1 MVDRVLQSKVQASDL
16 YRSRTAIITSHA
28 YHARKSRSKFL
39 SGMPRPSLTLV
50 DIEPFNP
57 SSLREEIEQSHWR
70 SNKYTCSENK
80 HVTSAQSS
88 LSAPFIPLNDLN
100 GLEVSLESF
109 SNMLL
114 QVRLADTKKSLVG
127 EHHRVPLSLHI
138 AMIDV
143 EGNPDL
149 YIVTDRKA
157 DELGMPSKDH
167 HLWESKR
174 DVMIHPDN
182 PEFTT
187 GTYIL
192 RVVSGIEQCKCR
204 IRAETKLYIPTIDNA
219 RLGPG
224 HGYRPSS
231 SQKKNDFGNL
241 VFASAL
247 GTANRR
253 RLLGRMGRDPF
264 QGRGFSISN
273 MVKPPHRS
281 SDSQPGKDTSTAN
294 ALDKSEMTGHS
305 AESQGGSGGVGFM
318 PETLFRTQAGESAF
332 NHALEVS
339 CRSSLGRIRF
349 GKITP
354 IRDVT
359 VRDFFSVLNPD
370 RAKEPAHAL
379 PAFSEQRPGDAVK
392 DDSKASEKREAGR
405 EAGQE
410 ASLRPSDEKLAALP
424 PPYPG
429 VKRLSVSSTKAEAP
443 HKRRGSQNCEFAP
456 TACPGQGSKK
466 APNLGTLLMELLAAA
481 DVSRNTVDRFRKPL
495 TDCLTVYVPVAQISG
510 FGVMSSDGLIKRKV
524 VALEEGRITSIS
536 KGEAVSLQAGALVP
550 LNCDC
555 VIAFSMSRMIE
566 KDSFVPTFPISK
578 GVNMEF
584 ECSAFFEQFGSFV
597 PALDYI
603 KANFPS
609 SVQDYENLRRKFT
622 RSYSTRLESLPIE
635 IEISVPQR
643 RRTDLVQQREI
654 SALVVASVDCSNS
667 PLFRCLHAEERSL
680 LAYGAK
686 VHVITQGSVIARE
699 GELIKYV
706 GQPTRSILMLMKG
719 AVSEGGSGNETA
731 KNYDR
736 ETGLEILGTVKV
748 HDKQGYVIGSA
759 SMFCDE
765 PWPADI
771 VANCTCTLAEFTMT
785 LFCPMIMSRPEILDS
800 LDNSADHLPTKK
812 QTLQSENHHCFLG
825 ESGMV
830 EHSLPKDQCALQSFS
845 VLDTNKQQ
853 RMEKRLSDFLTFLK
867 FDPLQAIAVRRWWE
881 EEKWNDR
888 LIALGAVDEQE
899 KSMIYD
905 KRKKYQENQ
914 ELKAVCLI

>member
-1 MVDRVLQSKVQASDL
+1 
-16 YRSRTAIITSHA
+16 
-28 YHARKSRSKFL
+28 
-39 SGMPRPSLTLV
+39 MPRPSLTLV
-50 DIEPFNP
+50 HIEPFNP

-70 SNKYTCSENK
+70 STRYTSSENK
-80 HVTSAQSS
+80 HVASVQSS
-88 LSAPFIPLNDLN
+88 LSTQFIPLNDLN

-109 SNMLL
+109 SNMIL
-114 QVRLADTKKSLVG
+114 QVRLADTNKCLVG
-127 EHHRVPLSLHI
+127 ENHRIPLSLHI
-138 AMIDV
+138 AMVDV

-157 DELGMPSKDH
+157 DELGMPSKDRH
-167 HLWESKR
+167 VWESKR
-174 DVMIHPDN
+174 DVTIHPDN
-182 PEFTT
+182 PEFTS

-192 RVVSGIEQCKCR
+192 RVVSGIEKCKCR
-204 IRAETKLYIPTIDNA
+204 IRAETKLYIPTIDIA

-273 MVKPPHRS
+273 MVKPPHCS
-281 SDSQPGKDTSTAN
+281 SLSQTPEFTSIAH
-294 ALDKSEMTGHS
+294 ALDKSDLTVHCK
-305 AESQGGSGGVGFM
+305 GGSGGAECM
-318 PETLFRTQAGESAF
+318 PRTLFRTTAGESAL

-349 GKITP
+349 GKMTP

-379 PAFSEQRPGDAVK
+379 PAFSGQRPGDAVK
-392 DDSKASEKREAGR
+392 DDSKASEKRGAGR
-405 EAGQE
+405 DMGQE
-410 ASLRPSDEKLAALP
+410 ASLCPSDDKPAALP

-429 VKRLSVSSTKAEAP
+429 AKRLSVSSAKAEAP
-443 HKRRGSQNCEFAP
+443 YKRRGSQNCESAP
-456 TACPGQGSKK
+456 TAGPGPGSKK
-466 APNLGTLLMELLAAA
+466 TPNLGSLLMELLAAA

-524 VALEEGRITSIS
+524 LALEEGRITSIR

-578 GVNMEF
+578 GVNIEF
-584 ECSAFFEQFGSFV
+584 ECSAYFVQFGSFV
-597 PALDYI
+597 PAMDYI
-603 KANFPS
+603 KSNFPG
-609 SVQDYENLRRKFT
+609 SVEDYENLCKKFT
-622 RSYSTRLESLPIE
+622 RTYSTCVESLPIE

-643 RRTDLVQQREI
+643 RRADLAQQREI
-654 SALVVASVDCSNS
+654 SALVVASVDCSDS
-667 PLFRCLHAEERSL
+667 TLFRCLHADERSL

-686 VHVITQGSVIARE
+686 VHIITQGTFIARE

-719 AVSEGGSGNETA
+719 AVSEGEFCHDSV
-731 KNYDR
+731 KNYDQ
-736 ETGLEILGTVKV
+736 ETGLDISVTV
-748 HDKQGYVIGSA
+748 HDKQGYVIGTA

-785 LFCPMIMSRPEILDS
+785 LFCPMIMSRPEILNG
-800 LDNSADHLPTKK
+800 LDNSADRSPTNK
-812 QTLQSENHHCFLG
+812 QTLHLENHYCFLG

-830 EHSLPKDQCALQSFS
+830 QHSLPKDQCALQSFS

-853 RMEKRLSDFLTFLK
+853 QMEKRLSDFLIFLK
-867 FDPLQAIAVRRWWE
+867 FNPLQAIAVRKWWE

-899 KSMIYD
+899 KTVIYE

-914 ELKAVCLI
+914 QRAVCMI